1 MNDTVVTPVWFIT
14 GCSRGLGL
22 ALARAVLARGHRVV
36 ATAREPASLDALV
49 AANPAHCIALPLD
62 LSQPAQIAST
72 VAAAHAA
79 FGRIDFLVNN
89 AGAGLL
95 GALEEF
101 SEAQIAENF
110 TVNFFGP
117 VNLFRAVLPI
127 FRAQKS
133 GHVLSVSAAAA
144 IANYPGFS
152 IYGAAKRALESTLE
166 SLAAEGRGFGLK
178 VTIVQ
183 PGAFR
188 TEFFSRSVSRAAGH
202 LADYDATSGKFCRY
216 LETIDGKQPGDPA
229 LIADAIL
236 AAATADRPPLRLV
249 LGAYANDKVKRTAA
263 AAQREL
269 ETWAPVAAAATDF
282 KTAPST

>member
-1 MNDTVVTPVWFIT
+1 MNDSVASPVWFIT

-22 ALARAVLARGHRVV
+22 ALAHAVLARGHRVI
-36 ATAREPASLDALV
+36 ATARDPAALDALV
-49 AANPAHCIALPLD
+49 ATHPAHCVALPLD
-62 LSQPAQIAST
+62 LTQPTQIAST
-72 VAAAHAA
+72 VAAAQSA

-133 GHVLSVSAAAA
+133 GHILSVSAAAA

-152 IYGAAKRALESTLE
+152 IYGAAKRALEGTLE
-166 SLAAEGRGFGLK
+166 SLAAESRSFGLK

-188 TEFFSRSVSRAAGH
+188 TEFFSRSVSRAADRI
-202 LADYDATSGKFCRY
+202 ADYDATSGKFCRY
-216 LETIDGKQPGDPA
+216 LETIDGKQPGDPS
-229 LIADAIL
+229 LIAVAIL

-249 LGAYANDKVKRTAA
+249 LGAYANDKVKRTAS

-269 ETWAPVAAAATDF
+269 ETWAPVALATDF
-282 KTAPST
+282 KSASPA